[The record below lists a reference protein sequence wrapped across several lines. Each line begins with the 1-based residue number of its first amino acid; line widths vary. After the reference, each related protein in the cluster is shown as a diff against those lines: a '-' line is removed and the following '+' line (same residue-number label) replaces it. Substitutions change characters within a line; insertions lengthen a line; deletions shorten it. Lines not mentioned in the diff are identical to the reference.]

1 MAKRYEFFA
10 VFACVLDA
18 FIQKKMQKAKG
29 EEPAKIGVDYE
40 PKRHLP
46 RKRYEKTPFLRG
58 LVLKTGRWGALGVR
72 AHDAATHQ
80 PVGTGVLDCPLF
92 RTPLY
97 NSLADPCEIPKYYR
111 ILLAKTSNSLHV
123 LARSASQR
131 ATGTFATL
139 RMTQGDGRGQGKKSL
154 LW

>member
-46 RKRYEKTPFLRG
+46 HKRYEKMPFLRG

-92 RTPLY
+92 RIPLY
-97 NSLADPCEIPKYYR
+97 NSLAAPARFQNAIAFCSPKR
-111 ILLAKTSNSLHV
+111 AIRCTFWLVRLRNVPPARLL
-123 LARSASQR
+123 RSE
-131 ATGTFATL
+131 
-139 RMTQGDGRGQGKKSL
+139 
-154 LW
+154 